1 MSDTVSITWPT
12 GRIAFGGEAF
22 ADPDIRAAHV
32 AALRGA
38 DNDATRDAALAAVFA
53 GATLKSDTAGA
64 RDLEVGSF
72 ASLVTLAQTAGPF
85 RSAAVAGCAR
95 LDRVELVRRLI
106 NLAAQAEA
114 AVSEVPVV
122 DRLGSLLK
130 GLDDDARDRLAD
142 LIERA
147 LAPA

>member
-1 MSDTVSITWPT
+1 MSDTITVTWPT
-12 GRIAFGGEAF
+12 GRIDFGGEAF

-32 AALRGA
+32 VALRRA
-38 DNDATRDAALAAVFA
+38 DNDATRDAALGAVFA
-53 GATLKSDTAGA
+53 GATLKADTAGL

-72 ASLVTLAQTAGPF
+72 ASLVTLAQTSGPQ